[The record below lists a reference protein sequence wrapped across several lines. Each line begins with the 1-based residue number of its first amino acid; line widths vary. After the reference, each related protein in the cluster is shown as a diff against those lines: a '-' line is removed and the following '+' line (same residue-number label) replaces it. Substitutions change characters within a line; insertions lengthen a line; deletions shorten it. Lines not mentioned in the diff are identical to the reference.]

1 MNYDNYPD
9 MYADQGYNYAWDTGM
24 GLGMGMGSGMGMQS
38 GGDIGS
44 GKKKRHGHQLAY
56 LIIQPLQIYPD
67 SLLNEQMFLHHIEN
81 PPIQH
86 NFLVSEFV
94 HC

>member
-44 GKKKRHGHQLAY
+44 GKKKGMGRGMLGVAMNTPQYDMWGYTDPKPQRGRGGLLTEYQKTHHQ
-56 LIIQPLQIYPD
+56 
-67 SLLNEQMFLHHIEN
+67 FK
-81 PPIQH
+81 
-86 NFLVSEFV
+86 
-94 HC
+94 